1 MNVILVAFVRGLSF
15 KDYIFTFVFI
25 EGFVACFPV
34 VISISCVFGIIR
46 VVDIY
51 VVSCAHVD
59 NAVGN
64 GVIKLN
70 KSGNAVCRLSDCVF
84 YAVKMLLQLHCNFIF
99 DIIDTYVLIGVQ
111 NMEKNATIIA
121 LSGKGGVGKTSIS
134 AAIVKLLV
142 QNFPDKKIL
151 AIDADPAVGLSTA
164 LGIDVKMTIDDIR
177 KEIVETVEDGQT
189 KAAIELLGDA
199 RYKIFDALVETDGFA
214 FIAVG
219 RPESAGCYCKINTYL
234 KEVISILS
242 SDFDYVV
249 IDGEAGIEQI
259 NRRVMEKVT
268 HLLLIT
274 DASKKG
280 TQVISTIKSVADE
293 LVMYKKIGAIV
304 NRIPDDSV
312 IEHINTNGIPVLSYI
327 PTDSNLAIYDIEG
340 KNITRLPDDS
350 NVVEGAR
357 KALVEMEILK

>member
-1 MNVILVAFVRGLSF
+1 MA
-15 KDYIFTFVFI
+15 K
-25 EGFVACFPV
+25 
-34 VISISCVFGIIR
+34 
-46 VVDIY
+46 
-51 VVSCAHVD
+51 
-59 NAVGN
+59 
-64 GVIKLN
+64 
-70 KSGNAVCRLSDCVF
+70 
-84 YAVKMLLQLHCNFIF
+84 
-99 DIIDTYVLIGVQ
+99 
-111 NMEKNATIIA
+111 IIA
-121 LSGKGGVGKTSIS
+121 VAGKGGVGKTSIS

-142 QNFPDKKIL
+142 QKYPDKKIL

-219 RPESAGCYCKINTYL
+219 RPESAGCYCKINSYL
-234 KEVISILS
+234 KEVISLIS
-242 SDFDYVV
+242 NDFDYVV

-268 HLLLIT
+268 HLLLVS

-293 LVMYKKIGAIV
+293 LVMYEKIGVII
-304 NRIPDDSV
+304 NRLPDESV
-312 IEHINTNGIPVLSYI
+312 IPYINTNGIPVLSYI
-327 PTDSNLAIYDIEG
+327 QNDSNLAVFDIEG
-340 KNITRLPDDS
+340 KNITTLPDDS
-350 NVVEGAR
+350 NIVKGVKE
-357 KALVEMEILK
+357 ALEIIDII

>member
-1 MNVILVAFVRGLSF
+1 MA
-15 KDYIFTFVFI
+15 K
-25 EGFVACFPV
+25 
-34 VISISCVFGIIR
+34 
-46 VVDIY
+46 
-51 VVSCAHVD
+51 
-59 NAVGN
+59 
-64 GVIKLN
+64 
-70 KSGNAVCRLSDCVF
+70 
-84 YAVKMLLQLHCNFIF
+84 
-99 DIIDTYVLIGVQ
+99 
-111 NMEKNATIIA
+111 IIA
-121 LSGKGGVGKTSIS
+121 VAGKGGVGKTSIS

-142 QNFPDKKIL
+142 QKYPDKKIL

-219 RPESAGCYCKINTYL
+219 RPESAGCYCKINSYL
-234 KEVISILS
+234 KEVISLIS
-242 SDFDYVV
+242 NDFDYVV

-268 HLLLIT
+268 HLLLVS

-293 LVMYKKIGAIV
+293 LVMYEKIGVII
-304 NRIPDDSV
+304 NRLPDESV
-312 IEHINTNGIPVLSYI
+312 IPYINTNDIPVLSYI
-327 PTDSNLAIYDIEG
+327 QNDSNLAVFDIEG
-340 KNITRLPDDS
+340 KNITTLPDDS
-350 NVVEGAR
+350 NIVKGVKE
-357 KALVEMEILK
+357 ALEIIDII

>member
-1 MNVILVAFVRGLSF
+1 M
-15 KDYIFTFVFI
+15 
-25 EGFVACFPV
+25 
-34 VISISCVFGIIR
+34 
-46 VVDIY
+46 
-51 VVSCAHVD
+51 
-59 NAVGN
+59 
-64 GVIKLN
+64 
-70 KSGNAVCRLSDCVF
+70 
-84 YAVKMLLQLHCNFIF
+84 
-99 DIIDTYVLIGVQ
+99 
-111 NMEKNATIIA
+111 KNDATIIA

-142 QNFPDKKIL
+142 EAYPDKKIL

-242 SDFDYVV
+242 NEFDYVV

-280 TQVISTIKSVADE
+280 TQVISTIKSVANE

-327 PTDSNLAIYDIEG
+327 PNDSNLAIYDIEG
-340 KNITRLPDDS
+340 KNITKLPDNS
-350 NVVEGAR
+350 NVVEGVK
-357 KALVEMEILK
+357 KALIEMEILK